1 MHLES
6 SIVIRRPPE
15 QVWAFLGEVS
25 NIPRW
30 DRGVA
35 AVERTAPGPMGVG
48 SEFATLAGA
57 AGPGGGPARGRMS
70 YRIAEVDPD
79 GQRCTVQLT
88 STDGN
93 ARYFKEASW
102 TFRTAGVPGGTL
114 LSCSADFAL
123 RARYLILAPVLY
135 LMKGA
140 IHADLVRLKR
150 VIEAQEAHT

>member
-6 SIVIRRPPE
+6 TIVIGRPRE
-15 QVWAFLGEVS
+15 QVWSFLGEVS
-25 NIPRW
+25 NIPLW

-35 AVERTAPGPMGVG
+35 GVERTSAGPMGVG

-57 AGPGGGPARGRMS
+57 AGHDGEPTQGRMS
-70 YRIAEVDPD
+70 YRITEVDPD
-79 GQRCTVQLT
+79 RQQCSVQLT

-102 TFRTAGVPGGTL
+102 TFRTTAVPGGTR

-150 VIEAQEAHT
+150 AIESQEANT